1 MNIYDL
7 KLHEGEWVDTD
18 EESIWV
24 IRVPGGWKYDNV
36 FVPYSTEF
44 KPKVPGRAED
54 GL

>member
-1 MNIYDL
+1 MTIYDL
-7 KLHEGEWVDTD
+7 KLHETMPSD
-18 EESIWV
+18 EENRIL
-24 IRVPGGWKYDNV
+24 IMRVPGGWKYDNV

>member
-44 KPKVPGRAED
+44 NDPKRHCCGEHE
-54 GL
+54 